1 MKTLYLKIIELLSEI
16 PEIKYID
23 LNFGQLQE
31 EKPPLIYP
39 AVLIN
44 MDESVVDDVQ
54 DAFQIIAGNFD
65 LTICMK
71 MLGETHSLAP
81 AETRAKALEYLDITE
96 KIYKKLQG
104 YQDSHFDAFSR
115 KTAKD
120 QNIRKGLKTTVQRF
134 ETSWREIAS
143 S

>member
-1 MKTLYLKIIELLSEI
+1 MKTLYLKLIELLSEI

-44 MDESVVDDVQ
+44 IDASVTDDVQ
-54 DAFQIIAGNFD
+54 DVFQIMTGNFE
-65 LTICMK
+65 LTLCMK
-71 MLGETHSLAP
+71 MLNESNAAAP
-81 AETRAKALEYLDITE
+81 EEVRAKALEYFDVSE

-104 YQDSHFDAFSR
+104 YKDGRFDAFSR
-115 KTAKD
+115 RNIRD
-120 QNIRKGLKTTVQRF
+120 QNLRKGLKTTVQRY
-134 ETSWREIAS
+134 ETSWRETAS

>member
-1 MKTLYLKIIELLSEI
+1 MKTLYLKLIELLTEI
-16 PEIKYID
+16 PELKYID

-44 MDESVVDDVQ
+44 IDASTTDDVQ
-54 DAFQIIAGNFD
+54 DVFQIMTGNFE
-65 LTICMK
+65 LTLCVK
-71 MLGETHSLAP
+71 MLNESNAASP
-81 AETRAKALEYLDITE
+81 VEVREKALEYFEISE

-104 YQDSHFDAFSR
+104 FQDNYFESFSR
-115 KTAKD
+115 KTVRD
-120 QNIRKGLKTTVQRF
+120 QTFRKGLKTAVQRF

-143 S
+143 

>member
-1 MKTLYLKIIELLSEI
+1 MKKLYLKLIELLSEI
-16 PEIKYID
+16 PEIKYVD

-31 EKPPLIYP
+31 EKPPLVYP
-39 AVLIN
+39 AVLIT
-44 MDESVVDDVQ
+44 MDEATFDDAQ
-54 DAFQIIAGNFD
+54 NQFQIITGNFD

-71 MLGETHSLAP
+71 MLGETNNLAP
-81 AETRAKALEYLDITE
+81 EETRTKALEYLEVAE

-104 YQDSHFDAFSR
+104 YEDSYFDSFSR

-120 QNIRKGLKTTVQRF
+120 QNIRKGLKTTVQRY

>member
-1 MKTLYLKIIELLSEI
+1 MKTLYLKLIELLTDI

-44 MDESVVDDVQ
+44 IDASVTDDVQ
-54 DAFQIIAGNFD
+54 DVFQIMTGNFD
-65 LTICMK
+65 LTLCVK
-71 MLGETHSLAP
+71 MLNESNAASP
-81 AETRAKALEYLDITE
+81 VEVREKALEYFEISE

-104 YQDSHFDAFSR
+104 FQDSKFEAFSR
-115 KTAKD
+115 RTVRD
-120 QNIRKGLKTTVQRF
+120 QQLRKGLKTTVQRF

-143 S
+143 